1 MFGYTVSDLAAL
13 VGGTLS
19 GEGSALVT
27 SIVKDNRVA
36 VPGCL
41 FAALPGEKNDGHR
54 FIGAAFDA
62 GAVCAL
68 ARFVPEGETR
78 PVITVPDVQAAL
90 EIIGA
95 DFRRRLTIPVLG
107 ITGSVGKTT
116 AKEMVASVLSQ
127 RWNVLKTPGNYNN
140 QLGVPLT
147 LSSIQPEHEF
157 AVVEL
162 GVSHFGD
169 MKPLAV
175 MAKPDAMLFTII
187 GRAHLEFFGDR
198 EGVFREKTSVLQDM
212 DDDAVVFC
220 NGDDDLLRA
229 MTCPQKKITF
239 GLSEGCTVR
248 AEEIEY
254 LGSGGVNCVI
264 ASGERRIPASLSYGD
279 VMLYAALE
287 GAAVGLHYG
296 LTDEEISAGIAAYK
310 PEGAR
315 ASVELANGFV
325 IVNDCYNANPDSMA
339 AGLRALQRAD
349 AYRRVA
355 ILGDMGE
362 LGETAER
369 LHYETGVTAGE
380 CKVDLLIT
388 CGPLSK
394 HMAAG
399 AKEAGVR
406 EVLSFDT
413 LADTLC
419 ALPDA
424 IEPGDRVLV
433 KASHSMQFEK
443 IVAALHTL
451 YRENA

>member
-1 MFGYTVSDLAAL
+1 MYGYTVSDLAAL

-19 GEGSALVT
+19 GEGSAQVT

-54 FIGAAFDA
+54 FIASAFDA

-68 ARFVPEGETR
+68 AKFVPEGETR
-78 PVITVPDVQAAL
+78 PVITVPDVQSAL
-90 EIIGA
+90 ETIGA

-127 RWNVLKTPGNYNN
+127 RWSVLKTPGNYNN

-147 LSSIQPEHEF
+147 LASIQPEHEF

-212 DDDAVVFC
+212 ADDAVVFC
-220 NGDDDLLRA
+220 NGDDNLLRA
-229 MTCPQKKITF
+229 MTCPQRKITF

-254 LGSGGVNCVI
+254 LGTGGVKCVI
-264 ASGERRIPASLSYGD
+264 VSGERRIPVELSYGE

-296 LTDEEISAGIAAYK
+296 LTDAEISAGIAAYK

-315 ASVELANGFV
+315 ASVEQANGFT
-325 IVNDCYNANPDSMA
+325 IVNPDSRA

-349 AYRRVA
+349 AHRRVA

-362 LGETAER
+362 LGPTAER
-369 LHYETGVTAGE
+369 LHFETGVMAGE
-380 CKVDLLIT
+380 CGVDLLIT

-399 AKEAGVR
+399 AKEAGVKN
-406 EVLSFDT
+406 VLSFDT
-413 LADTLC
+413 LADILA

-443 IVAALHTL
+443 IVSALHTL